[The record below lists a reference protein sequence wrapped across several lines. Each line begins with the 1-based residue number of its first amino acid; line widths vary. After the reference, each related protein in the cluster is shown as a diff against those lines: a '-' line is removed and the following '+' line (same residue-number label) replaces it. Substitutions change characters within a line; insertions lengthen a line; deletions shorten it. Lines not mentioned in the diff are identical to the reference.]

1 MDPITNTSTL
11 AFLAELRELLLK
23 YNASIEVEVIDK
35 ERNRSCIVLHVN
47 QGNPNEQSY
56 RFRGKF
62 EPTLSG
68 HDIDNAD

>member
-1 MDPITNTSTL
+1 MDSITNTSTL

-35 ERNRSCIVLHVN
+35 ERSKSCIVLHVN
-47 QGNPNEQSY
+47 QRSPNEQSY
-56 RFRGKF
+56 GFRGKF

-68 HDIDNAD
+68 HDLDNVD